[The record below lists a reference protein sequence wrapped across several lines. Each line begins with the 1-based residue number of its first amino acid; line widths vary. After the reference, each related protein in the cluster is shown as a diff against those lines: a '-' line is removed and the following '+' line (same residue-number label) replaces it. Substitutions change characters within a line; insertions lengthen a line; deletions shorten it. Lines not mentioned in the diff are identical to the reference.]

1 MKNKFLLTTLLLL
14 SLQIV
19 AQSKLER
26 DKIVDYYKKNVILKE
41 RFDYDKYSY
50 LSYRKDLIKCAQLDI
65 PTKIITSDGNEGH
78 FIRFDSEIPL
88 YYTTYN
94 LGSAITSRAN
104 LVQPGGILGLNLAG
118 SGMIVGVWDQNHP
131 RTNHADYGTRISI
144 TDGSAVAVSNHSTHV
159 TGTILSSGSNN
170 SEGRGI
176 AYQAQGW
183 INDWTND
190 IGEMEQ
196 YSAFGLLLSNHSYGL
211 IATSLPTWYFGAYVS
226 DSRAVDLVCFNS
238 PKYLPVYAAGNDRDN
253 FTNINPSKN
262 GNDLLTGDKTAKN
275 ALVIGAVNN
284 VSNYTGPSDVVMSN
298 FSNYGPTDDFRIKPD
313 LVTKGVNVFSTTSA
327 STNSYG
333 FLSGTSMA
341 APGVTGGLLLL
352 QQYFGSP
359 YMNSSTLRG
368 LVIHT
373 ADDAGSSSGPD
384 HMFGWG
390 LINIGKS
397 AQVLI
402 DRGSNSL
409 VEENTLQN
417 NQTYSKLVLANNIED
432 VKVTLTWTDRPGTA
446 LNNSADNNS
455 PRLINDLDLRVR
467 KNNDTFFPWRL
478 NKDFNNLFALKGDN
492 NVDNVERVDL
502 ENTSGIY
509 EIIVS
514 HKGSLVGG
522 LQNYSLIITGIDA
535 DAILDVENYK
545 TSNNLFWK
553 KGENLYYTLDD
564 GFENGD
570 HVEIF
575 DLNGRSIL
583 KNKIDTKNGQIN
595 VSQFSKGVYLVKVT
609 GLTKSLVVVKK
620 IIF

>member
-1 MKNKFLLTTLLLL
+1 
-14 SLQIV
+14 
-19 AQSKLER
+19 
-26 DKIVDYYKKNVILKE
+26 
-41 RFDYDKYSY
+41 
-50 LSYRKDLIKCAQLDI
+50 
-65 PTKIITSDGNEGH
+65 
-78 FIRFDSEIPL
+78 
-88 YYTTYN
+88 
-94 LGSAITSRAN
+94 
-104 LVQPGGILGLNLAG
+104 
-118 SGMIVGVWDQNHP
+118 
-131 RTNHADYGTRISI
+131 
-144 TDGSAVAVSNHSTHV
+144 
-159 TGTILSSGSNN
+159 
-170 SEGRGI
+170 
-176 AYQAQGW
+176 
-183 INDWTND
+183 
-190 IGEMEQ
+190 
-196 YSAFGLLLSNHSYGL
+196 
-211 IATSLPTWYFGAYVS
+211 
-226 DSRAVDLVCFNS
+226 
-238 PKYLPVYAAGNDRDN
+238 
-253 FTNINPSKN
+253 
-262 GNDLLTGDKTAKN
+262 
-275 ALVIGAVNN
+275 
-284 VSNYTGPSDVVMSN
+284 
-298 FSNYGPTDDFRIKPD
+298 
-313 LVTKGVNVFSTTSA
+313 
-327 STNSYG
+327 
-333 FLSGTSMA
+333 
-341 APGVTGGLLLL
+341 
-352 QQYFGSP
+352 
-359 YMNSSTLRG
+359 MNSSTLRG

-373 ADDAGSSSGPD
+373 ADEAGSSSGPD